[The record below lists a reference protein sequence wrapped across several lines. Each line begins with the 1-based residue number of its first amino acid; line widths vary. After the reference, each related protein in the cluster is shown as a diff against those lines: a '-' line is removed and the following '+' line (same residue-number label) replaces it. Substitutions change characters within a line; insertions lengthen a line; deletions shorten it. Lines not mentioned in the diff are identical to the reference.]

1 MADWVLAGAYWM
13 HMAATVVW
21 IGGLVFQGLI
31 LMPALGGPSLQPHA
45 PRILRAVRRRFEPL
59 AWLSLAVLIGTGLI
73 QMSASPRYT
82 GLISV
87 TNRWSAAILGKH
99 VLVLVMLALAAYQTW
114 FIQPRL
120 ERAHWVGDVLDP
132 AATPMPQ
139 PLRLLRSAGG
149 IVAWNLILSLAVLA
163 LTALARV
170 S

>member
-1 MADWVLAGAYWM
+1 MPDWVLAGAYWL

-31 LMPALGGPSLQPHA
+31 LMPTLGAPSLRPHA

-82 GLISV
+82 GLLSV
-87 TNRWSAAILGKH
+87 ENRWSVAILGKH
-99 VLVLVMLALAAYQTW
+99 VFVFVMLALAAYQTW

-139 PLRLLRSAGG
+139 PIWLLRSAGRA
-149 IVAWNLILSLAVLA
+149 VAWNLLLSLAVLA
-163 LTALARV
+163 LTALARI